1 VSNVYPSQYHLPEL
15 TAHVV
20 ALLERRRLAF
30 ETFDAGCE
38 AALKEATKEALDEAG
53 KQFREVA
60 DDSAYW
66 QRTTEALFEVA
77 LPRYL
82 RVAKEQHA
90 LEKKGYG
97 AWRGGDFI
105 SRASYAVAGL
115 LLGFLILRTP
125 IPDWF
130 EPLPL
135 ALFIGGPFIPDVQAW
150 LSKRRYAKQLV
161 TLVEDMK
168 AEATDRRAYAPLG
181 IDESAASSEQPGDA
195 TKTKQRVE

>member
-1 VSNVYPSQYHLPEL
+1 
-15 TAHVV
+15 V

-30 ETFDAGCE
+30 ETFDAACE
-38 AALKEATKEALDEAG
+38 AALFEAAKEALDEAG

-66 QRTTEALFEVA
+66 QRTTQALFEVA

-82 RVAKEQHA
+82 RVAKAQHA

-97 AWRGGDFI
+97 AWRAGDFL

-115 LLGFLILRTP
+115 LVGFLILRTP

-168 AEATDRRAYAPLG
+168 AEATDRRTYAPLG
-181 IDESAASSEQPGDA
+181 IDEGAAPTEQPGEA
-195 TKTKQRVE
+195 VKPKERVE